1 LQARPRVAKGSRS
14 GPANGRSE
22 AEIPGALRP
31 PFATQGRAYKTVRK
45 STSTRQSTMTTTI
58 SSTNDLPAIR
68 RKPLYQHLYVQ
79 VLAAIALGI
88 LLGHFSPG
96 LGEQMKP
103 LGDTF
108 IKLIKMLIAPIIFC
122 TVVSGIAGMQSLKRI
137 GRIGF
142 KALAYFEV
150 LTTIA
155 LVIGLI
161 GVNLLK
167 PGVGMHIDPAT
178 LDASAIA
185 GYSKA
190 AHDQS
195 VVGFLTHIVPSTVFG
210 AFSEGDILQ
219 VLFISVLF
227 AFGLQLLGDVGKPLL
242 DTLDLVAKAFF
253 RMLKIVMYVAPL
265 GAFGGMAFTV
275 GKYGVQSLSAYGH
288 LLLCYYL
295 TGLVFVFVVLNLVAR
310 LAGFSLWKFLKYIRE
325 ELVLVLGTSSSE
337 SALPRLMGKLEKL
350 GCEKST
356 VGLVVPSGYCFNLD
370 GSCINMTVLAI
381 FIAQALDI
389 DVSLY
394 HQVTLLLILLLTS
407 KGAASV
413 TGGAFITLAATLG
426 SLDVIPAAGLVLVL
440 GIYRFISEG
449 GALINVIGNG
459 VATLFVARWDGALDR
474 EQLER
479 ELG

>member
-1 LQARPRVAKGSRS
+1 
-14 GPANGRSE
+14 
-22 AEIPGALRP
+22 
-31 PFATQGRAYKTVRK
+31 
-45 STSTRQSTMTTTI
+45 MTKTI
-58 SSTNDLPAIR
+58 SSTIDTAAVHSPR
-68 RKPLYQHLYVQ
+68 RKPFYHHLYVQ
-79 VLAAIALGI
+79 VLAAILLGI
-88 LLGHFSPG
+88 VLGHFSPA

-122 TVVSGIAGMQSLKRI
+122 TVVSGIASMQSLKRI

-142 KALAYFEV
+142 KSLIYFEV

-161 GVNLLK
+161 GVNVLK
-167 PGVGMHIDPAT
+167 PGAGMHIDPAS
-178 LDASAIA
+178 LDSSAIA
-185 GYSKA
+185 GYAKA

-195 VVGFLTHIVPSTVFG
+195 VVGFLTHIVPGTVFG
-210 AFSEGDILQ
+210 AFAEGEILQ

-227 AFGLQLLGDVGKPLL
+227 AFGLQLLGEAGKPLL
-242 DTLDLVAKAFF
+242 AIIDLVAKAFF

-275 GKYGVQSLSAYGH
+275 GKYGVQSLGAYAN
-288 LLLCYYL
+288 LLVCYYL
-295 TGLVFVFVVLNLVAR
+295 TALVFVFVVLNIVAR

-337 SALPRLMGKLEKL
+337 SALPRLMDKLEKL

-370 GSCINMTVLAI
+370 GSCINMTVLAM

-413 TGGAFITLAATLG
+413 TGGAFITLAATLA
-426 SLDVIPAAGLVLVL
+426 SVDVIPAAGLVLVL
-440 GIYRFISEG
+440 GVYRFISEG

-474 EQLER
+474 EQLQR

>member
-1 LQARPRVAKGSRS
+1 
-14 GPANGRSE
+14 
-22 AEIPGALRP
+22 
-31 PFATQGRAYKTVRK
+31 
-45 STSTRQSTMTTTI
+45 MTKII
-58 SSTNDLPAIR
+58 SSSIQALPR
-68 RKPLYQHLYVQ
+68 RAPFYQHLYVQ
-79 VLAAIALGI
+79 VLAAIVLGVI
-88 LLGHFSPG
+88 LGHFSPS

-122 TVVSGIAGMQSLKRI
+122 TVVSGIAGMQDLKRI

-142 KALAYFEV
+142 KSLIYFEV

-167 PGVGMHIDPAT
+167 PGAGMHIDPAS

-185 GYSKA
+185 GYTKA

-210 AFSEGDILQ
+210 AFTDGDILQ

-227 AFGLQLLGDVGKPLL
+227 AFGLQLLGDTGKPLL
-242 DTLDLVAKAFF
+242 NTIDLVAKAFF
-253 RMLKIVMYVAPL
+253 RMLKIVMYLAPL

-275 GKYGVQSLSAYGH
+275 GKYGVQSLGAYVN
-288 LLLCYYL
+288 LLVCYYL

-426 SLDVIPAAGLVLVL
+426 SIDVIPAAGLVLVL
-440 GIYRFISEG
+440 GVYRFISEG

-459 VATLFVARWDGALDR
+459 VATLFIARWDGALDR
-474 EQLER
+474 EQLKR

>member
-1 LQARPRVAKGSRS
+1 
-14 GPANGRSE
+14 
-22 AEIPGALRP
+22 
-31 PFATQGRAYKTVRK
+31 
-45 STSTRQSTMTTTI
+45 MTKII
-58 SSTNDLPAIR
+58 SSSVESVDEPLPR
-68 RKPLYQHLYVQ
+68 RKAFYQHLYVQ
-79 VLAAIALGI
+79 VLAAIVLGVI
-88 LLGHFSPG
+88 LGHFSPG

-122 TVVSGIAGMQSLKRI
+122 TVVSGIAGMQDLKRI

-142 KALAYFEV
+142 KSLIYFEV

-167 PGVGMHIDPAT
+167 PGVGMHIDPAS

-185 GYSKA
+185 GYTKA

-195 VVGFLTHIVPSTVFG
+195 VVGFLTHIVPTTVFG

-227 AFGLQLLGDVGKPLL
+227 AFGLQLLGETGKPLL
-242 DTLDLVAKAFF
+242 NTIDLVAKAFF
-253 RMLKIVMYVAPL
+253 RMLKIVMYLAPL

-275 GKYGVQSLSAYGH
+275 GKYGVQSLGAYVN
-288 LLLCYYL
+288 LLVCYYL

-426 SLDVIPAAGLVLVL
+426 SIDVIPAAGLVLVL
-440 GIYRFISEG
+440 GVYRFISEG

-459 VATLFVARWDGALDR
+459 VATLFIARWDGALDR
-474 EQLER
+474 EQLSR
-479 ELG
+479 ELGQV

>member
-1 LQARPRVAKGSRS
+1 
-14 GPANGRSE
+14 
-22 AEIPGALRP
+22 
-31 PFATQGRAYKTVRK
+31 
-45 STSTRQSTMTTTI
+45 MTKII
-58 SSTNDLPAIR
+58 SSSVESVDEPLPR
-68 RKPLYQHLYVQ
+68 RKAFYQHLYVQ
-79 VLAAIALGI
+79 VLAAIVLGVI
-88 LLGHFSPG
+88 LGHFSPG

-122 TVVSGIAGMQSLKRI
+122 TVVSGIAGMQDLKRI

-142 KALAYFEV
+142 KSLIYFEV

-167 PGVGMHIDPAT
+167 PGVGMHIDPAS

-185 GYSKA
+185 GYTKA

-195 VVGFLTHIVPSTVFG
+195 VVGFLTHIVPTTVFG
-210 AFSEGDILQ
+210 AFTEGDILQ

-227 AFGLQLLGDVGKPLL
+227 AFGLQLLGETGKPLL
-242 DTLDLVAKAFF
+242 NTIDLVAKAFF
-253 RMLKIVMYVAPL
+253 RMLKIVMYLAPL

-275 GKYGVQSLSAYGH
+275 GKYGVQSLGAYVN
-288 LLLCYYL
+288 LLVCYYL

-310 LAGFSLWKFLKYIRE
+310 LAGFSLWKFLKYVRE

-426 SLDVIPAAGLVLVL
+426 SIDVIPAAGLVLVL
-440 GIYRFISEG
+440 GVYRFISEG

-459 VATLFVARWDGALDR
+459 VATLFIARWDGALDR
-474 EQLER
+474 EQLSR

>member
-1 LQARPRVAKGSRS
+1 
-14 GPANGRSE
+14 
-22 AEIPGALRP
+22 
-31 PFATQGRAYKTVRK
+31 
-45 STSTRQSTMTTTI
+45 MTKAI
-58 SSTNDLPAIR
+58 SSSIDTAGLSSPQ
-68 RKPLYQHLYVQ
+68 RKPFYQHLYVQ
-79 VLAAIALGI
+79 VLAAIVLGI
-88 LLGHFSPG
+88 VLGHFSPA

-122 TVVSGIAGMQSLKRI
+122 TVVSGIASMQSLKRI

-142 KALAYFEV
+142 KSLVYFEV

-167 PGVGMHIDPAT
+167 PGAGMHIDPAT
-178 LDASAIA
+178 LDSSAIA
-185 GYSKA
+185 GYAKA
-190 AHDQS
+190 AHEQS
-195 VVGFLTHIVPSTVFG
+195 VVGFLTHIVPGTVFG
-210 AFSEGDILQ
+210 AFAEGEILQ

-227 AFGLQLLGDVGKPLL
+227 AFGLQFLGETGKPLL
-242 DTLDLVAKAFF
+242 ATIDLIAKAFF
-253 RMLKIVMYVAPL
+253 RMLKIVMYLAPL

-275 GKYGVQSLSAYGH
+275 GKYGVQSLGSYVN
-288 LLLCYYL
+288 LLVCYYL
-295 TGLVFVFVVLNLVAR
+295 TGLVFVFVVLNIVAR

-325 ELVLVLGTSSSE
+325 ELMLVLGTSSSE
-337 SALPRLMGKLEKL
+337 SALPRLMDKLEKL

-370 GSCINMTVLAI
+370 GSCLNMTVLAI

-389 DVSLY
+389 DLSLY

-413 TGGAFITLAATLG
+413 TGGAFITLAATLA
-426 SLDVIPAAGLVLVL
+426 SVDVIPAAGLVLVL
-440 GIYRFISEG
+440 GVYRFISEG

-474 EQLER
+474 EQLKR

>member
-1 LQARPRVAKGSRS
+1 
-14 GPANGRSE
+14 
-22 AEIPGALRP
+22 
-31 PFATQGRAYKTVRK
+31 
-45 STSTRQSTMTTTI
+45 MTKII
-58 SSTNDLPAIR
+58 SSSIDAVDQAITR
-68 RKPLYQHLYVQ
+68 RKPFYQHLYVQ
-79 VLAAIALGI
+79 VLAAIVLGVI
-88 LLGHFSPG
+88 LGHFSPG

-122 TVVSGIAGMQSLKRI
+122 TVVSGIAGMQDLKRI
-137 GRIGF
+137 GRIGL
-142 KALAYFEV
+142 KSLIYFEV

-167 PGVGMHIDPAT
+167 PGAGMHIAPAS
-178 LDASAIA
+178 LDATAIA
-185 GYSKA
+185 GYAKA

-195 VVGFLTHIVPSTVFG
+195 VVGFLTHIVPTTVFG
-210 AFSEGDILQ
+210 AFTDGDILQ

-227 AFGLQLLGDVGKPLL
+227 AFGLQLLGDTGKPLL
-242 DTLDLVAKAFF
+242 STIDLVAKAFF
-253 RMLKIVMYVAPL
+253 RMLKIVMYLAPL

-275 GKYGVQSLSAYGH
+275 GKYGVQSLGAYVN
-288 LLLCYYL
+288 LLVCYYI

-426 SLDVIPAAGLVLVL
+426 SIDVIPAAGLVLVL
-440 GIYRFISEG
+440 GVYRFISEG

-459 VATLFVARWDGALDR
+459 VATLFIARWDGALDR
-474 EQLER
+474 EQLKR

>member
-1 LQARPRVAKGSRS
+1 
-14 GPANGRSE
+14 
-22 AEIPGALRP
+22 
-31 PFATQGRAYKTVRK
+31 
-45 STSTRQSTMTTTI
+45 MTKII
-58 SSTNDLPAIR
+58 SSSVDSVNQAPAR

-79 VLAAIALGI
+79 VLAAIVLGVI
-88 LLGHFSPG
+88 LGHFSPG

-122 TVVSGIAGMQSLKRI
+122 TVVSGIAGMQDLKRI

-142 KALAYFEV
+142 KSLVYFEV

-155 LVIGLI
+155 LVVGLI
-161 GVNLLK
+161 GVNLFK
-167 PGVGMHIDPAT
+167 PGAGMHIDPAS
-178 LDASAIA
+178 LDVSAIA
-185 GYSKA
+185 GYTKA

-210 AFSEGDILQ
+210 AFTDGDILQ

-227 AFGLQLLGDVGKPLL
+227 AFGLQLLGDTGKPLL
-242 DTLDLVAKAFF
+242 NTIDLVAKAFF
-253 RMLKIVMYVAPL
+253 RMLKIVMYLAPL

-275 GKYGVQSLSAYGH
+275 GKYGVQSLGAYVN
-288 LLLCYYL
+288 LLVCYYV

-426 SLDVIPAAGLVLVL
+426 SIDVIPAAGLVLVL
-440 GIYRFISEG
+440 GVYRFISEG

-459 VATLFVARWDGALDR
+459 VATLFIARWDGALDR
-474 EQLER
+474 EQLKR

>member
-1 LQARPRVAKGSRS
+1 MTKIISS
-14 GPANGRSE
+14 S
-22 AEIPGALRP
+22 I
-31 PFATQGRAYKTVRK
+31 TD
-45 STSTRQSTMTTTI
+45 TSTAPI
-58 SSTNDLPAIR
+58 A
-68 RKPLYQHLYVQ
+68 RKPIYQHLYVQ

-88 LLGHFSPG
+88 VLGHYAPSV
-96 LGEQMKP
+96 GEQMKP

-122 TVVSGIAGMQSLKRI
+122 TVVSGIASMQNLKRI
-137 GRIGF
+137 GRVGL
-142 KALAYFEV
+142 KAIIYFEV
-150 LTTIA
+150 LTTLA
-155 LVIGLI
+155 LIIGLI

-167 PGVGMHIDPAT
+167 PGAGMHIDPAT
-178 LDASAIA
+178 LDATAIA
-185 GYSKA
+185 GYAKA

-195 VVGFLTHIVPSTVFG
+195 VVGFLTHIVPTTVFG
-210 AFSEGDILQ
+210 AFAEGDILQ
-219 VLFISVLF
+219 VLFISILF
-227 AFGLQLLGDVGKPLL
+227 AFALQLMGDLGKPLL
-242 DTLDLVAKAFF
+242 NIIDLVAGAFF

-275 GKYGVQSLSAYGH
+275 GKYGVGSLVSYGN
-288 LLLCYYL
+288 LLICYYV
-295 TGLVFVFVVLNLVAR
+295 TAAVFVFVVLNLVAK

-350 GCEKST
+350 GCDKST

-394 HQVTLLLILLLTS
+394 HQITLLLILLLTS

-426 SLDVIPAAGLVLVL
+426 SMDIIPAAGLVLVL
-440 GIYRFISEG
+440 GVYRFISEG

-459 VATLFVARWDGALDR
+459 VATLFIARWDGVLDR
-474 EQLER
+474 EQLKR

>member
-1 LQARPRVAKGSRS
+1 
-14 GPANGRSE
+14 
-22 AEIPGALRP
+22 
-31 PFATQGRAYKTVRK
+31 
-45 STSTRQSTMTTTI
+45 MTKII
-58 SSTNDLPAIR
+58 SSSDSDFGIDSPTSK
-68 RKPLYQHLYVQ
+68 RKPFYQHLYVQ

-88 LLGHFSPG
+88 VLGHFAPSV
-96 LGEQMKP
+96 GEQMKP

-122 TVVSGIAGMQSLKRI
+122 TVVSGIASMQNLRRI
-137 GRIGF
+137 GRVGL
-142 KALAYFEV
+142 KAIIYFEV
-150 LTTIA
+150 LTTLA
-155 LVIGLI
+155 LIIGLI
-161 GVNLLK
+161 GVNLLQ
-167 PGVGMHIDPAT
+167 PGVGMHIDPAS
-178 LDASAIA
+178 LDATAIA
-185 GYSKA
+185 GYAKA

-195 VVGFLTHIVPSTVFG
+195 VVGFLTHIIPSTVFG
-210 AFSEGDILQ
+210 AFTEGDILQ

-227 AFGLQLLGDVGKPLL
+227 AFALQLMGDLGKPLL
-242 DTLDLVAKAFF
+242 NIIDLTANAFF

-275 GKYGVQSLSAYGH
+275 GKYGVGSLVSYGN
-288 LLLCYYL
+288 LLVCYYV
-295 TGLVFVFVVLNLVAR
+295 TAIVFVFVVLNLVAK

-426 SLDVIPAAGLVLVL
+426 SMDVIPAAGLVLVL
-440 GIYRFISEG
+440 GVYRFISEG

-459 VATLFVARWDGALDR
+459 VATIFIARWDGALDR
-474 EQLER
+474 EQLQR

>member
-1 LQARPRVAKGSRS
+1 
-14 GPANGRSE
+14 
-22 AEIPGALRP
+22 
-31 PFATQGRAYKTVRK
+31 
-45 STSTRQSTMTTTI
+45 MTKII
-58 SSTNDLPAIR
+58 SSSIQALPQRA
-68 RKPLYQHLYVQ
+68 PFYQHLYVQ
-79 VLAAIALGI
+79 VLAAIVLGVI
-88 LLGHFSPG
+88 LGHFSPS

-122 TVVSGIAGMQSLKRI
+122 TVVSGIAGMQDLKRI

-142 KALAYFEV
+142 KSLIYFEV

-167 PGVGMHIDPAT
+167 PGAGMHIDPAS

-185 GYSKA
+185 GYTKA

-210 AFSEGDILQ
+210 AFTDGDILQ

-227 AFGLQLLGDVGKPLL
+227 AFGLQLLGDTGKPLL
-242 DTLDLVAKAFF
+242 NTIDLVAKAFF
-253 RMLKIVMYVAPL
+253 RMLKIVMYLAPL

-275 GKYGVQSLSAYGH
+275 GKYGVQSLGAYVN
-288 LLLCYYL
+288 LLMCYYI

-426 SLDVIPAAGLVLVL
+426 SIDVIPAAGLVLVL
-440 GIYRFISEG
+440 GVYRFISEG

-459 VATLFVARWDGALDR
+459 VATLFIARWDGALDR
-474 EQLER
+474 EQLKR

>member
-1 LQARPRVAKGSRS
+1 
-14 GPANGRSE
+14 
-22 AEIPGALRP
+22 
-31 PFATQGRAYKTVRK
+31 
-45 STSTRQSTMTTTI
+45 MTKTI
-58 SSTNDLPAIR
+58 SSSIDTAGLSSPQ
-68 RKPLYQHLYVQ
+68 RKPFYQHLYVQ
-79 VLAAIALGI
+79 VLAAIVLGI
-88 LLGHFSPG
+88 VLGHFSPA

-108 IKLIKMLIAPIIFC
+108 IRLIKMLIAPIIFC
-122 TVVSGIAGMQSLKRI
+122 TVVSGIASMQSLKRI

-142 KALAYFEV
+142 KSLVYFEV

-167 PGVGMHIDPAT
+167 PGAGMHIDPAT
-178 LDASAIA
+178 LDSSAIA
-185 GYSKA
+185 GYAKA
-190 AHDQS
+190 AHEQS
-195 VVGFLTHIVPSTVFG
+195 VVGFLTHIVPGTVFG
-210 AFSEGDILQ
+210 AFAEGEILQ

-227 AFGLQLLGDVGKPLL
+227 AFGLQFLGETGKPLL
-242 DTLDLVAKAFF
+242 ATIDLIAKAFF
-253 RMLKIVMYVAPL
+253 RMLKIVMYLAPL

-275 GKYGVQSLSAYGH
+275 GKYGVQSLGSYVN
-288 LLLCYYL
+288 LLVCYYL
-295 TGLVFVFVVLNLVAR
+295 TGLVFVFVVLNIVAR

-325 ELVLVLGTSSSE
+325 ELMLVLGTSSSE
-337 SALPRLMGKLEKL
+337 SALPRLMDKLEKL

-370 GSCINMTVLAI
+370 GSCLNMTVLAI

-389 DVSLY
+389 DLSLY

-413 TGGAFITLAATLG
+413 TGGAFITLAATLA
-426 SLDVIPAAGLVLVL
+426 SVDVIPAAGLVLVL
-440 GIYRFISEG
+440 GVYRFISEG

-474 EQLER
+474 EQLKR

>member
-1 LQARPRVAKGSRS
+1 
-14 GPANGRSE
+14 
-22 AEIPGALRP
+22 
-31 PFATQGRAYKTVRK
+31 
-45 STSTRQSTMTTTI
+45 MTKII
-58 SSTNDLPAIR
+58 SSSVTPVDEPHPQ

-79 VLAAIALGI
+79 VIAAIVLGVI
-88 LLGHFSPG
+88 LGHFSPG

-122 TVVSGIAGMQSLKRI
+122 TVVSGIAGMQDLKRI

-142 KALAYFEV
+142 KSLIYFEV
-150 LTTIA
+150 LTTLA
-155 LVIGLI
+155 LVIGLV

-167 PGVGMHIDPAT
+167 PGAGMHIDPAT

-185 GYSKA
+185 GYTKA

-210 AFSEGDILQ
+210 AFTDGDILQ

-227 AFGLQLLGDVGKPLL
+227 AFGLQLLGEAGKPLL
-242 DTLDLVAKAFF
+242 GTIDLVAKAFF
-253 RMLKIVMYVAPL
+253 RMLKIVMYLAPL

-275 GKYGVQSLSAYGH
+275 GKYGVQSLGAYVN
-288 LLLCYYL
+288 LLVCYYL

-426 SLDVIPAAGLVLVL
+426 SIDVIPAAGLVLVL
-440 GIYRFISEG
+440 GVYRFISEG

-459 VATLFVARWDGALDR
+459 VATLFIARWDGALDR
-474 EQLER
+474 EQLKR

>member
-1 LQARPRVAKGSRS
+1 
-14 GPANGRSE
+14 
-22 AEIPGALRP
+22 
-31 PFATQGRAYKTVRK
+31 
-45 STSTRQSTMTTTI
+45 MTKTI
-58 SSTNDLPAIR
+58 SSSIDTSDVALPR
-68 RKPLYQHLYVQ
+68 RRPFYHHLYVQ
-79 VLAAIALGI
+79 MLAAIVLGVI
-88 LLGHFSPG
+88 LGHYSPG

-122 TVVSGIAGMQSLKRI
+122 TVVSGIASMRDLKRI

-142 KALAYFEV
+142 KSLVYFEV

-185 GYSKA
+185 GYTKA

-195 VVGFLTHIVPSTVFG
+195 VVGFLTHIIPSTVFG
-210 AFSEGDILQ
+210 AFTDGDILQ

-227 AFGLQLLGDVGKPLL
+227 AFGLQLLGEVGKPLL
-242 DTLDLVAKAFF
+242 NTIDLIAKAFF
-253 RMLKIVMYVAPL
+253 RMLKIVMYLAPL

-275 GKYGVQSLSAYGH
+275 GKYGVQSLGAYVN
-288 LLLCYYL
+288 LLVCYYI
-295 TGLVFVFVVLNLVAR
+295 TGLVFVFVVLNIVAR

-337 SALPRLMGKLEKL
+337 SALPRLMGKLERL

-426 SLDVIPAAGLVLVL
+426 SIDVIPAAGLVLVL
-440 GIYRFISEG
+440 GVYRFISEG

-474 EQLER
+474 EQLKR

>member
-1 LQARPRVAKGSRS
+1 
-14 GPANGRSE
+14 
-22 AEIPGALRP
+22 
-31 PFATQGRAYKTVRK
+31 
-45 STSTRQSTMTTTI
+45 MTKII
-58 SSTNDLPAIR
+58 SSSIQALPQR
-68 RKPLYQHLYVQ
+68 TPFYQHLYVQ
-79 VLAAIALGI
+79 VLAAIVLGVI
-88 LLGHFSPG
+88 LGHFSPS

-122 TVVSGIAGMQSLKRI
+122 TVVSGIAGMQDLKRI

-142 KALAYFEV
+142 KSLIYFEV

-167 PGVGMHIDPAT
+167 PGAGMHIDPAS
-178 LDASAIA
+178 LDASTIA
-185 GYSKA
+185 GYTKA

-210 AFSEGDILQ
+210 AFTDGDILQ

-227 AFGLQLLGDVGKPLL
+227 AFGLQLLGDTGKPLL
-242 DTLDLVAKAFF
+242 NTIDLVAKAFF
-253 RMLKIVMYVAPL
+253 RMLKIVMYLAPL

-275 GKYGVQSLSAYGH
+275 GKYGVQSLGAYVN
-288 LLLCYYL
+288 LLVCYYI

-426 SLDVIPAAGLVLVL
+426 SIDVIPAAGLVLVL
-440 GIYRFISEG
+440 GVYRFISEG

-459 VATLFVARWDGALDR
+459 VATLFIARWDGALDR
-474 EQLER
+474 EQLKR

>member
-1 LQARPRVAKGSRS
+1 
-14 GPANGRSE
+14 
-22 AEIPGALRP
+22 
-31 PFATQGRAYKTVRK
+31 
-45 STSTRQSTMTTTI
+45 MTKII
-58 SSTNDLPAIR
+58 SSSVDSVDQAPAR
-68 RKPLYQHLYVQ
+68 RTPLYQHLYVQ
-79 VLAAIALGI
+79 VLAAIVLGVI
-88 LLGHFSPG
+88 LGHFSPG

-122 TVVSGIAGMQSLKRI
+122 TVVSGIAGMQDLKRI

-142 KALAYFEV
+142 KSLVYFEV

-155 LVIGLI
+155 LVVGLI
-161 GVNLLK
+161 GVNLFK
-167 PGVGMHIDPAT
+167 PGAGMHIDPT
-178 LDASAIA
+178 SLDASAIA
-185 GYSKA
+185 GYTKA

-210 AFSEGDILQ
+210 AFTDGDILQ

-227 AFGLQLLGDVGKPLL
+227 AFGLQLLGDTGKPLL
-242 DTLDLVAKAFF
+242 NTIDLVAKAFF
-253 RMLKIVMYVAPL
+253 RMLKIVMYLAPL

-275 GKYGVQSLSAYGH
+275 GKYGVQSLGAYVN
-288 LLLCYYL
+288 LLVCYYI

-426 SLDVIPAAGLVLVL
+426 SIDVIPAAGLVLVL
-440 GIYRFISEG
+440 GVYRFISEG

-459 VATLFVARWDGALDR
+459 VATLFIARWDGALDR
-474 EQLER
+474 EQLKR

>member
-1 LQARPRVAKGSRS
+1 
-14 GPANGRSE
+14 
-22 AEIPGALRP
+22 
-31 PFATQGRAYKTVRK
+31 
-45 STSTRQSTMTTTI
+45 MTKTI
-58 SSTNDLPAIR
+58 SSSSDIPDAPVIK
-68 RKPLYQHLYVQ
+68 RKPFYHHLYVQ
-79 VLAAIALGI
+79 VLAAILLGI
-88 LLGHFSPG
+88 LLGHISPG

-108 IKLIKMLIAPIIFC
+108 IKMIKMLIAPIIFC
-122 TVVSGIAGMQSLKRI
+122 TVVSGIASMQNLKKI

-142 KALAYFEV
+142 KSLVYFEV
-150 LTTIA
+150 LTTLA
-155 LVIGLI
+155 LIVGLI
-161 GVNLLK
+161 GVNLFK

-185 GYSKA
+185 GYTKA

-195 VVGFLTHIVPSTVFG
+195 VVGFLTHIIPTTVFG
-210 AFSEGDILQ
+210 AFADGEILQ

-227 AFGLQLLGDVGKPLL
+227 AFGLQLLGSLGKPLL
-242 DTLDLVAKAFF
+242 ATIDLVAQAFF

-275 GKYGVQSLSAYGH
+275 GKYGIGSLAAYGN
-288 LLLCYYL
+288 LLICYYV
-295 TGLVFVFVVLNLVAR
+295 TGLVFVFVILNLAAR

-325 ELVLVLGTSSSE
+325 ELFLVLGTSSSE
-337 SALPRLMGKLEKL
+337 SALPRLMTKVEKL

-394 HQVTLLLILLLTS
+394 HQITLLLILLLTS

-426 SLDVIPAAGLVLVL
+426 SIDVIPAAGLVLVL
-440 GIYRFISEG
+440 GVYRFISEG

-459 VATLFVARWDGALDR
+459 VAALFVARWEGVLDQ
-474 EQLER
+474 EQLKR

>member
-1 LQARPRVAKGSRS
+1 
-14 GPANGRSE
+14 
-22 AEIPGALRP
+22 
-31 PFATQGRAYKTVRK
+31 
-45 STSTRQSTMTTTI
+45 MTKII
-58 SSTNDLPAIR
+58 SSSDSDSDFGIDSPTSK
-68 RKPLYQHLYVQ
+68 RKPFYQHLYVQ

-88 LLGHFSPG
+88 VLGHFAPSV
-96 LGEQMKP
+96 GEQMKP

-122 TVVSGIAGMQSLKRI
+122 TVVSGIASMQNLKRI
-137 GRIGF
+137 GRVGL
-142 KALAYFEV
+142 KALIDFEV
-150 LTTIA
+150 LTTLA
-155 LVIGLI
+155 LIIGLI

-167 PGVGMHIDPAT
+167 PGVGMHIDPAS
-178 LDASAIA
+178 LDATAIA
-185 GYSKA
+185 GYAKA

-195 VVGFLTHIVPSTVFG
+195 VVGFLTHIIPSTVFG
-210 AFSEGDILQ
+210 AFTEGDILQ

-227 AFGLQLLGDVGKPLL
+227 AFALQLMGDLGKPLL
-242 DTLDLVAKAFF
+242 NIIDLIANAFF

-275 GKYGVQSLSAYGH
+275 GKYGVGSLVSYGN
-288 LLLCYYL
+288 LLICYYV
-295 TGLVFVFVVLNLVAR
+295 TAIVFVFVVLNLVAK

-426 SLDVIPAAGLVLVL
+426 SMDVIPAAGLVLVL
-440 GIYRFISEG
+440 GVYRFISEG

-459 VATLFVARWDGALDR
+459 VATIFIARWDGALDR
-474 EQLER
+474 EQLQR

>member
-1 LQARPRVAKGSRS
+1 
-14 GPANGRSE
+14 
-22 AEIPGALRP
+22 
-31 PFATQGRAYKTVRK
+31 
-45 STSTRQSTMTTTI
+45 MTKII
-58 SSTNDLPAIR
+58 SSSIDSVNQAPAR
-68 RKPLYQHLYVQ
+68 RTPLYQHLYVQ
-79 VLAAIALGI
+79 VLAAIVLGVI
-88 LLGHFSPG
+88 LGHFSPG

-122 TVVSGIAGMQSLKRI
+122 TVVSGIAGMQDLKRI
-137 GRIGF
+137 GCIGF
-142 KALAYFEV
+142 KSLVYFEV

-155 LVIGLI
+155 LMVGLI
-161 GVNLLK
+161 GVNLFK
-167 PGVGMHIDPAT
+167 PGAGMHIDPAS
-178 LDASAIA
+178 LDVSAIA
-185 GYSKA
+185 GYTKA

-210 AFSEGDILQ
+210 AFTDGDILQ

-227 AFGLQLLGDVGKPLL
+227 AFGLQLLGDTGKPLL
-242 DTLDLVAKAFF
+242 NTIDLVAKAFF
-253 RMLKIVMYVAPL
+253 RMLKIVMYLAPL

-275 GKYGVQSLSAYGH
+275 GKYGVQSLGAYVN
-288 LLLCYYL
+288 LLLCYYI
-295 TGLVFVFVVLNLVAR
+295 TGLIFVFVVLNLVAR

-426 SLDVIPAAGLVLVL
+426 SIDVIPAAGLVLVL
-440 GIYRFISEG
+440 GVYRFISEG

-459 VATLFVARWDGALDR
+459 VATLFIARWDGALDR
-474 EQLER
+474 EQLKR

>member
-1 LQARPRVAKGSRS
+1 
-14 GPANGRSE
+14 
-22 AEIPGALRP
+22 
-31 PFATQGRAYKTVRK
+31 
-45 STSTRQSTMTTTI
+45 MTKTI
-58 SSTNDLPAIR
+58 SSSIDTAGLSSPQ
-68 RKPLYQHLYVQ
+68 RKPFYQHLYVQ
-79 VLAAIALGI
+79 VLAAILLGI
-88 LLGHFSPG
+88 VLGHFSPA

-122 TVVSGIAGMQSLKRI
+122 TVVSGIASMQSLKRI

-142 KALAYFEV
+142 KSLLYFEV

-167 PGVGMHIDPAT
+167 PGAGMHIDPAT
-178 LDASAIA
+178 LDSSAIA
-185 GYSKA
+185 GYAKA
-190 AHDQS
+190 AHEQS
-195 VVGFLTHIVPSTVFG
+195 VVGFLTHIVPGTVFG
-210 AFSEGDILQ
+210 AFAEGEILQ

-227 AFGLQLLGDVGKPLL
+227 AFGLQFLGETGKPLL
-242 DTLDLVAKAFF
+242 ATIDLIAKAFF
-253 RMLKIVMYVAPL
+253 RMLKIVMYLAPL

-275 GKYGVQSLSAYGH
+275 GKYGVQSLGSYVN
-288 LLLCYYL
+288 LLVCYYL
-295 TGLVFVFVVLNLVAR
+295 TGLVFVFVVLNIVAR

-325 ELVLVLGTSSSE
+325 ELMLVLGTSSSE
-337 SALPRLMGKLEKL
+337 SALPRLMDKLEKL

-370 GSCINMTVLAI
+370 GSCLNMTVLAI

-389 DVSLY
+389 DLSLY

-413 TGGAFITLAATLG
+413 TGGAFITLAATLA
-426 SLDVIPAAGLVLVL
+426 SVDVIPAAGLVLVL
-440 GIYRFISEG
+440 GVYRFISEG

-474 EQLER
+474 EQLKR

>member
-1 LQARPRVAKGSRS
+1 
-14 GPANGRSE
+14 
-22 AEIPGALRP
+22 
-31 PFATQGRAYKTVRK
+31 
-45 STSTRQSTMTTTI
+45 MTKII
-58 SSTNDLPAIR
+58 SSSVDTVNTPLPQ
-68 RKPLYQHLYVQ
+68 RKPIYQHLYVQ
-79 VLAAIALGI
+79 VIAAIVLGVI
-88 LLGHFSPG
+88 LGHFSPS

-122 TVVSGIAGMQSLKRI
+122 TVVSGIAGMQDLKRI

-142 KALAYFEV
+142 KSLIYFEV

-167 PGVGMHIDPAT
+167 PGAGMHIDPAT

-185 GYSKA
+185 GYTKA

-195 VVGFLTHIVPSTVFG
+195 VVGFLTHIVPGTVFG
-210 AFSEGDILQ
+210 AFTDGDILQ

-227 AFGLQLLGDVGKPLL
+227 AFGLQLLGDTGKPLL
-242 DTLDLVAKAFF
+242 NTIDLVAKAFF
-253 RMLKIVMYVAPL
+253 RMLKIVMYLAPL

-275 GKYGVQSLSAYGH
+275 GKYGVQSLGAYVN
-288 LLLCYYL
+288 LLVCYYL
-295 TGLVFVFVVLNLVAR
+295 SGLVFVFVVLNLVAR

-426 SLDVIPAAGLVLVL
+426 SIDVIPAAGLVLVL
-440 GIYRFISEG
+440 GVYRFISEG

-459 VATLFVARWDGALDR
+459 VATLFIARWDGALDR
-474 EQLER
+474 DQLKR

>member
-1 LQARPRVAKGSRS
+1 
-14 GPANGRSE
+14 
-22 AEIPGALRP
+22 
-31 PFATQGRAYKTVRK
+31 
-45 STSTRQSTMTTTI
+45 MTKTI
-58 SSTNDLPAIR
+58 SSTIDTAAVPSLR
-68 RKPLYQHLYVQ
+68 RKPFYHHLYVQ
-79 VLAAIALGI
+79 VLAAILLGI
-88 LLGHFSPG
+88 VLGHFSPA

-122 TVVSGIAGMQSLKRI
+122 TVVSGIASMQSLKRI

-142 KALAYFEV
+142 KSLIYFEV

-161 GVNLLK
+161 GVNVLK
-167 PGVGMHIDPAT
+167 PGAGMHIDPAS
-178 LDASAIA
+178 LDSSAIA
-185 GYSKA
+185 GYAKA

-195 VVGFLTHIVPSTVFG
+195 VVGFLTHIVPATVFG
-210 AFSEGDILQ
+210 AFAEGEILQ

-227 AFGLQLLGDVGKPLL
+227 AFGLQLLGEAGKPLL
-242 DTLDLVAKAFF
+242 AIIDLVAKAFF
-253 RMLKIVMYVAPL
+253 RMLKIVMYLAPL

-275 GKYGVQSLSAYGH
+275 GKYGVQSLGAYAN
-288 LLLCYYL
+288 LLVCYYL
-295 TGLVFVFVVLNLVAR
+295 TALVFVFVVLNIVAR

-337 SALPRLMGKLEKL
+337 SALPRLMDKLEKL

-370 GSCINMTVLAI
+370 GSCINMTVLAM

-413 TGGAFITLAATLG
+413 TGGAFITLAATLA
-426 SLDVIPAAGLVLVL
+426 SVDVIPAAGLVLVL
-440 GIYRFISEG
+440 GVYRFISEG

-474 EQLER
+474 EQLQR